1 MKASSQKLYV
11 ILTGLT
17 LALLSTAPSAIERP
31 FEIERLGN
39 FDSPWALEFLP
50 DGRVLVSEMSGN
62 LKLLDEDGRLLG
74 NVSGV
79 PEVAYGGQGG
89 LGEIALHPSFER
101 NNLVYISFAEAGEDN
116 TYGAAIIRAKLNLSE
131 DGGSLSSVE
140 TIWKQYPKVP
150 GQGHF
155 GHRITF
161 DEAGYLWISSGERQK
176 FDPAQDMSSNLG
188 KIIRLN
194 DDGSIPVD
202 NPFFFGE
209 GITRELWSLGHRN
222 PLGLA
227 FDTDGRLWTVEM
239 GPRDGDELNL
249 VRRGANYGY
258 PTVSNGDHYNGKQIP
273 DHDTRHDFSP
283 PTITWTPVISPSSM
297 TFYAADA
304 FPTWKGSA
312 FIGGL
317 SSKAIVRVGFEGD
330 TAREIERFPMGFRV
344 REVEAAP
351 DGSIW
356 VLEDG
361 RRGDG
366 SLIKLIPKG

>member
-1 MKASSQKLYV
+1 MKSSLQNLYPF
-11 ILTGLT
+11 LAGLSLALFST
-17 LALLSTAPSAIERP
+17 LASAVERP
-31 FEIERLGN
+31 FDIERLGN

-50 DGRVLVSEMSGN
+50 NGRVLVSEMSGK
-62 LKLLDEDGRLLG
+62 LKLLDKDGRFLG
-74 NVSGV
+74 NVSGM

-89 LGEIALHPSFER
+89 LGEIALHPSFEK
-101 NNLVYISFAEAGEDN
+101 NNLIYISFAETGEDDK
-116 TYGAAIIRAKLNLSE
+116 YGAAIIRARLNLSE

-140 TIWKQYPKVP
+140 TIWKQYPKVS
-150 GQGHF
+150 GQGHY

-194 DDGSIPVD
+194 DDGSTPVD
-202 NPFFFGE
+202 NPFFFGDD
-209 GITRELWSLGHRN
+209 ITRELWSLGHRN

-227 FDTDGRLWTVEM
+227 FDSEGRLWTVEM
-239 GPRDGDELNL
+239 GPKDGDELNL

-258 PTVSNGDHYNGKQIP
+258 PTVSNGDHYNGKKIP

-297 TFYAADA
+297 MFYAANA
-304 FPTWKGSA
+304 FPTWRGSA

-317 SSKAIVRVGFEGD
+317 SSKAIIRVGFEGD
-330 TAREIERFPMGFRV
+330 SAREVERFPMGFRV
-344 REVEAAP
+344 RDVEAAP

-366 SLIKLIPKG
+366 SLVKLTPKG

>member
-1 MKASSQKLYV
+1 MKASSRKLYV

-89 LGEIALHPSFER
+89 LGEIALHPSIEG
-101 NNLVYISFAEAGEDN
+101 NNLVYISFAETGEDN

-161 DEAGYLWISSGERQK
+161 DEAGYLWICSGERQK

-239 GPRDGDELNL
+239 GHKDGDELNL

-258 PTVSNGDHYNGKQIP
+258 PTVSNGDHYNGKKIP

-330 TAREIERFPMGFRV
+330 TAREIERFPMGFRE
-344 REVEAAP
+344 REVEAAT

>member
-1 MKASSQKLYV
+1 
-11 ILTGLT
+11 
-17 LALLSTAPSAIERP
+17 
-31 FEIERLGN
+31 
-39 FDSPWALEFLP
+39 
-50 DGRVLVSEMSGN
+50 
-62 LKLLDEDGRLLG
+62 
-74 NVSGV
+74 
-79 PEVAYGGQGG
+79 
-89 LGEIALHPSFER
+89 
-101 NNLVYISFAEAGEDN
+101 
-116 TYGAAIIRAKLNLSE
+116 
-131 DGGSLSSVE
+131 
-140 TIWKQYPKVP
+140 
-150 GQGHF
+150 
-155 GHRITF
+155 
-161 DEAGYLWISSGERQK
+161 
-176 FDPAQDMSSNLG
+176 
-188 KIIRLN
+188 
-194 DDGSIPVD
+194 
-202 NPFFFGE
+202 
-209 GITRELWSLGHRN
+209 
-222 PLGLA
+222 
-227 FDTDGRLWTVEM
+227 M
-239 GPRDGDELNL
+239 GPKDGDELNL

-258 PTVSNGDHYNGKQIP
+258 PTVSNGDHYNGKKIP

>member
-1 MKASSQKLYV
+1 MKSSLQNLYPF
-11 ILTGLT
+11 LAGLSLALFST
-17 LALLSTAPSAIERP
+17 LASAVERP

-50 DGRVLVSEMSGN
+50 NGRALVSEMSGK
-62 LKLLDEDGRLLG
+62 LKLLDEDGRFLG
-74 NVSGV
+74 NVSGM

-89 LGEIALHPSFER
+89 LGEIALHPSFEK
-101 NNLVYISFAEAGEDN
+101 NNLIYISFAETGEDDK
-116 TYGAAIIRAKLNLSE
+116 YGAAIIRARLNLSE

-140 TIWKQYPKVP
+140 TIWKQYPKVS
-150 GQGHF
+150 GQGHY

-194 DDGSIPVD
+194 DDGSTPAD
-202 NPFFFGE
+202 NPFFFGDD
-209 GITRELWSLGHRN
+209 ITRELWSLGHRN

-227 FDTDGRLWTVEM
+227 FDTEGRLWTVEM
-239 GPRDGDELNL
+239 GPKDGDELNL

-258 PTVSNGDHYNGKQIP
+258 PTVSNGDHYNGKKIP
-273 DHDTRHDFSP
+273 DHDTRPDFSP

-297 TFYAADA
+297 MFYAANA
-304 FPTWKGSA
+304 FPTWKGDA

-317 SSKAIVRVGFEGD
+317 SSKAIIRVGFEGD
-330 TAREIERFPMGFRV
+330 TAREVERFPMGFRV

>member
-1 MKASSQKLYV
+1 
-11 ILTGLT
+11 
-17 LALLSTAPSAIERP
+17 
-31 FEIERLGN
+31 
-39 FDSPWALEFLP
+39 
-50 DGRVLVSEMSGN
+50 MSGN

-101 NNLVYISFAEAGEDN
+101 NNLVYISFAETGEDN

-239 GPRDGDELNL
+239 GPK
-249 VRRGANYGY
+249 A
-258 PTVSNGDHYNGKQIP
+258 VSYTHLRA
-273 DHDTRHDFSP
+273 HET
-283 PTITWTPVISPSSM
+283 
-297 TFYAADA
+297 
-304 FPTWKGSA
+304 
-312 FIGGL
+312 
-317 SSKAIVRVGFEGD
+317 
-330 TAREIERFPMGFRV
+330 
-344 REVEAAP
+344 
-351 DGSIW
+351 
-356 VLEDG
+356 
-361 RRGDG
+361 
-366 SLIKLIPKG
+366 

>member
-1 MKASSQKLYV
+1 
-11 ILTGLT
+11 
-17 LALLSTAPSAIERP
+17 
-31 FEIERLGN
+31 
-39 FDSPWALEFLP
+39 
-50 DGRVLVSEMSGN
+50 MSGN

-101 NNLVYISFAEAGEDN
+101 NNLVYISFAETGEDN

-239 GPRDGDELNL
+239 GPKDGDELNL

-258 PTVSNGDHYNGKQIP
+258 PTVSNGDHYNGKKIP

>member
-1 MKASSQKLYV
+1 MKASSRKLYV

-101 NNLVYISFAEAGEDN
+101 NNLVYISFAETGEDN

-227 FDTDGRLWTVEM
+227 FDAEGRLWTVEM
-239 GPRDGDELNL
+239 GPKDGDELNL

-258 PTVSNGDHYNGKQIP
+258 PTVSNGDHYNGKKIP
-273 DHDTRHDFSP
+273 DHDTRHDLSP

-297 TFYAADA
+297 TFYAANA
-304 FPTWKGSA
+304 FPKWKGNA

-317 SSKAIVRVGFEGD
+317 SSKAIIRVGFEGD